1 MTPDQLSVVTQAK
14 VEHELNRIRRK
25 QLSHPEERE
34 AVKHLFTSHGDF
46 FRDAMQIEEH
56 DEAGF
61 RVFIVVIIVMMTRS
75 ETGW

>member
-1 MTPDQLSVVTQAK
+1 MSLIGYAENNYPTQK
-14 VEHELNRIRRK
+14 
-25 QLSHPEERE
+25 SE